1 MNDSVNPTTAK
12 AKLALSR
19 TALLGAMGY
28 ERAKEAVEDTQMS
41 GTVRAIHTPARPSA
55 LRSRISQSVLGRWWQ
70 RHPMSSVVELGQPFL
85 QHYAQRN
92 PGKLIAYGAGTGALL
107 WIIKPWKLLSLATVL
122 TLIVKSSDVSGMF
135 SDLMR
140 NAGPVESGNAPAAS
154 PSHFSSTRR
163 MD

>member
-28 ERAKEAVEDTQMS
+28 ERVKDAVEDTQMS

-92 PGKLIAYGAGTGALL
+92 PGKLS
-107 WIIKPWKLLSLATVL
+107 PTVRAQAHSCG
-122 TLIVKSSDVSGMF
+122 SSNHGSCC
-135 SDLMR
+135 R
-140 NAGPVESGNAPAAS
+140 WRPC
-154 PSHFSSTRR
+154 
-163 MD
+163 